1 MSLKKKEEFIIRRTD
16 QLEESPKIS
25 LIYNLS
31 KLKEIKEL
39 KGNKSINQE
48 KKEIIFSTIKKL
60 ILSINLYSKWKTNTT
75 QYLLIFI
82 HFSFII
88 SGLCSFVKNKED
100 FIKKNKKIS
109 KFILKLIILH
119 LMLIPLW
126 IIFYNKVSNIS
137 NKIQRIML
145 NLGKYIL
152 KYDSMNNKY
161 FNFELLS
168 DYSLKVIS
176 KDNYKIKKDEC
187 IFLYA
192 ISFNIDFFEAED
204 ILYKSLIPNSDFAII
219 NNIYTFMNQELNTR
233 FEFFLNKLIIPS
245 FISIISFYYL
255 SKDTP
260 YYVIKCTFV
269 FLILLIFVILLEND
283 YKKEYLEKFENYLK
297 NYNQNYYIHGKY
309 IYKYKSLLIIFT
321 LNTIGKIF
329 ALDKIKRGIQKILK
343 NNY

>member
-137 NKIQRIML
+137 NQIQRIML

-269 FLILLIFVILLEND
+269 FLILLFFC
-283 YKKEYLEKFENYLK
+283 YSF
-297 NYNQNYYIHGKY
+297 GK
-309 IYKYKSLLIIFT
+309 
-321 LNTIGKIF
+321 
-329 ALDKIKRGIQKILK
+329 
-343 NNY
+343 

>member
-31 KLKEIKEL
+31 ILKEIKEL
-39 KGNKSINQE
+39 KGNKSINKE

-119 LMLIPLW
+119 LLLIPLW

-161 FNFELLS
+161 FNFELLRLFFKS
-168 DYSLKVIS
+168 
-176 KDNYKIKKDEC
+176 
-187 IFLYA
+187 
-192 ISFNIDFFEAED
+192 NI
-204 ILYKSLIPNSDFAII
+204 
-219 NNIYTFMNQELNTR
+219 
-233 FEFFLNKLIIPS
+233 
-245 FISIISFYYL
+245 
-255 SKDTP
+255 
-260 YYVIKCTFV
+260 
-269 FLILLIFVILLEND
+269 
-283 YKKEYLEKFENYLK
+283 
-297 NYNQNYYIHGKY
+297 
-309 IYKYKSLLIIFT
+309 
-321 LNTIGKIF
+321 
-329 ALDKIKRGIQKILK
+329 
-343 NNY
+343 